1 MRFMLT
7 FTWKKPPNEEIMAH
21 MPAEEARGK
30 ELVEQGIA
38 ESAEIAADQ
47 STYWVVWNC
56 QSEAEVQET
65 LRTLPMYDFVDVA
78 VSPLAEQ
85 PESVRDL

>member
-7 FTWKKPPNEEIMAH
+7 FTWKKPPDEEIMAH

-38 ESAEIAADQ
+38 ETAEIAADQ
-47 STYWVVWNC
+47 SKYWVVWNC
-56 QSEAEVQET
+56 QSEDEVRET
-65 LRTLPMYDFVDVA
+65 LRTLPMYEFVNIAVA
-78 VSPLAEQ
+78 PLAEQ
-85 PESVRDL
+85 PEAVRDL